1 VKTDA
6 AGRFKLEGFVPG
18 LRYNLSAMDA
28 TRILARLTDGVQ
40 FKEGEM
46 KDLGDVVL
54 KPAE

>member
-1 VKTDA
+1 
-6 AGRFKLEGFVPG
+6 
-18 LRYNLSAMDA
+18 MDA